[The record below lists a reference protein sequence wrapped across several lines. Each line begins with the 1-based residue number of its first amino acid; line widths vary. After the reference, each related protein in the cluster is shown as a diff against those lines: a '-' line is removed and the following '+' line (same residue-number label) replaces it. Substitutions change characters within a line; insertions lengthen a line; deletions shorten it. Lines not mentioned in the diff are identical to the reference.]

1 MYGLQETLSNIDR
14 LKTQVEK
21 AQEAGKSTPISME
34 SLNMVEKM
42 ARNIHGDYS
51 QGKATIQEAITTTD
65 AVKLIPKVIEGK
77 LREAAEPEYLG
88 TRFFHIV

>member
-34 SLNMVEKM
+34 SLNMV
-42 ARNIHGDYS
+42 
-51 QGKATIQEAITTTD
+51 
-65 AVKLIPKVIEGK
+65 
-77 LREAAEPEYLG
+77 
-88 TRFFHIV
+88 